1 MEDLGIKYIG
11 IGKYFLVSV
20 TVCFKVSVV
29 STVVSD
35 QLLYEVGREI
45 AGDWKVVARCLG
57 LTAQDMADIRVKAK
71 STRNEQGSC

>member
-11 IGKYFLVSV
+11 I
-20 TVCFKVSVV
+20 
-29 STVVSD
+29 VSD